1 MKQGGERAEGV
12 CWRDEVQL
20 PQMERGNFWR
30 SNSETNVNFVHLVQ
44 LCRNKVYVPVFSQ
57 HFRSIATL

>member
-1 MKQGGERAEGV
+1 M

-57 HFRSIATL
+57 HFRSIVTL